1 MLDARLRPLVDR
13 VLSGA
18 GARLAGQGVGPNAV
32 TVTGLVLGLA
42 GAAALAFQAY
52 SVALLFLLANR
63 LCDGLDGAVA
73 RHAGA
78 SDFGGFLDI
87 VCDFIVYAGFV
98 FGFAL
103 GRPDQALPAA
113 FLIFSFIGT
122 GTSFLAFAVIAAKRG
137 IATTAR
143 GRKAFYYLG
152 GLTEGTET
160 TALLVAISL
169 FPGWFPWLAWGF
181 GALCWIT
188 TFGRTLEARSVFR
201 DAPPHVTD
209 SAGPGSSGP

>member
-1 MLDARLRPLVDR
+1 MLDAQLRPLVDR
-13 VLSGA
+13 SLNRAA
-18 GARLAGQGVGPNAV
+18 GRLAGLGVTPDAV
-32 TVTGLVLGLA
+32 TLIGFALGLA

-52 SVALLFLLANR
+52 GPGLLLILANR

-87 VCDFIVYAGFV
+87 VCDFIVYAGVV

-103 GRPDQALPAA
+103 GRPEQALPAA

-122 GTSFLAFAVIAAKRG
+122 GASFLAFAVIAAKRG
-137 IATTAR
+137 VATTAR
-143 GRKAFYYLG
+143 GRKAFYYMG

-160 TALLVAISL
+160 IALLVAICLLPGL
-169 FPGWFPWLAWGF
+169 FHWLAWGF

-188 TFGRTLEARSVFR
+188 TLGRALEARSAFR
-201 DAPPHVTD
+201 RPATGTATGTTGEAMDA
-209 SAGPGSSGP
+209 

>member
-13 VLSGA
+13 SLSRSGA
-18 GARLAGQGVGPNAV
+18 LLAGRGIGPDSVTLTGFALGVAAGSCLAFEAY
-32 TVTGLVLGLA
+32 GLALVLI
-42 GAAALAFQAY
+42 
-52 SVALLFLLANR
+52 LLNR

-73 RHAGA
+73 RHAGS

-87 VCDFIVYAGFV
+87 VCDFVVYAGFI

-103 GRPDQALPAA
+103 GRPEQALPAA

-137 IATTAR
+137 LATTAR
-143 GRKAFYYLG
+143 GRKAFYYMG

-160 TALLVAISL
+160 IALLVAICL
-169 FPGWFPWLAWGF
+169 LPGWFPWLAWGF
-181 GALCWIT
+181 GTLCWIT
-188 TFGRTLEARSVFR
+188 TIGRTLEAGTYFK
-201 DAPPHVTD
+201 DCK
-209 SAGPGSSGP
+209 